1 MEHGQT
7 VNGKFLVSVDEL
19 RELFRRGLVPGSGGM
34 TEAEIEAEINRLVIT
49 MGVRVEDI
57 AEQN

>member
-19 RELFRRGLVPGSGGM
+19 RELFRRGLVPGSEGM

-49 MGVRVEDI
+49 TGVRIEDI